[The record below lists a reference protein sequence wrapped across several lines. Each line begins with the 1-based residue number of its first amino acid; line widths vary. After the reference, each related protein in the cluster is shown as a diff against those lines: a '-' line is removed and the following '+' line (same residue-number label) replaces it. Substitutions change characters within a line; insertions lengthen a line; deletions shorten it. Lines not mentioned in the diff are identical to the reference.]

1 MKKYLLTLCVL
12 MAIIPFSYVY
22 GQKNLIST
30 NLSFTSSKKDIN
42 PYNGIGTE
50 KIKVILPSLRYGRT
64 ITDYLLVGAGL
75 SYELD
80 NRKFE
85 SEFYPSYPVTGYYA
99 SPNYSESELTETTIS
114 PHVFLEGFY
123 NISNKLMLSMNLQ
136 FHYAFLKSHT
146 KNSYTAILY
155 NDPSLPGSPIT
166 NENEYETNKE
176 QFRINLQPV
185 IRYLVFDKLGAEVML
200 GGLAYSK
207 ILSHDNPNAPV
218 HSLKDKE
225 LDFDLSPK
233 NWQFGIF
240 YTF

>member
-1 MKKYLLTLCVL
+1 MKKYLLTIGLF
-12 MAIIPFSYVY
+12 MAIIPFSYLY

-30 NLSFTSSKKDIN
+30 NLSFNTSEKDN
-42 PYNGIGTE
+42 DPYYGSGTE
-50 KIKVILPSLRYGRT
+50 KVKVILPSLRYGRT

-75 SYELD
+75 SYKLD
-80 NRKFE
+80 NRIFE
-85 SEFYPSYPVTGYYA
+85 SRFYPYYSASGYYA
-99 SPNYSESELTETTIS
+99 SPNYSEGELTETTIS
-114 PHVFLEGFY
+114 PHVFVEGFY

-146 KNSYTAILY
+146 RNSYTAILY
-155 NDPSLPGSPIT
+155 NDPSLPGSYII
-166 NENEYETNKE
+166 NENEFETNKE
-176 QFRINLQPV
+176 QFKMNLQPV
-185 IRYLVFDKLGAEVML
+185 IRYLIFDKLGAELML

-218 HSLKDKE
+218 NAMKDKE
-225 LDFDLSPK
+225 LDFDLNPK